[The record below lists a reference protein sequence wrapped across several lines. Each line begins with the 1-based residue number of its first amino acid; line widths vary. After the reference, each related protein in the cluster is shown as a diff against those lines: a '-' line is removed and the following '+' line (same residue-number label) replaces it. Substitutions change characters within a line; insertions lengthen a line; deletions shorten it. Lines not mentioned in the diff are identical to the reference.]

1 MLIRVYQFTILN
13 TITLNYQIQNMFID
27 RLSLPCVILKLVKE
41 FMLLFVNGA
50 SLSDLTADENK
61 VFL

>member
-1 MLIRVYQFTILN
+1 
-13 TITLNYQIQNMFID
+13 MFID